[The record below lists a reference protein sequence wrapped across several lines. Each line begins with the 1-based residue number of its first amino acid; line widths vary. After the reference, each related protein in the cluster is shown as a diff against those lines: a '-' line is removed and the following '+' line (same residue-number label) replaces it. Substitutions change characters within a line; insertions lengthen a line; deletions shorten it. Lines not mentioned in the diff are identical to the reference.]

1 MRTKRVQSRHT
12 ALTISVDELSLR
24 RNEFRDGLADVG
36 LAGLQDARK
45 NPGAH
50 VETVRNLSFGFD
62 R

>member
-1 MRTKRVQSRHT
+1 MSTKRVQSRHT

-24 RNEFRDGLADVG
+24 RNEFRDDLADVG

-45 NPGAH
+45 NPGTH